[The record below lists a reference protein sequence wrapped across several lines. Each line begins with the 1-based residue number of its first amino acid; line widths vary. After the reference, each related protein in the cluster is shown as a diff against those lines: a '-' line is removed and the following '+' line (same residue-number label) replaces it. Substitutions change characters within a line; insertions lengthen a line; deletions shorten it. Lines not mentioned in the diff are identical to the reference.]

1 MSSRQITIQSFIDAR
16 VFSEFAWFDL
26 LRVQKRWRRPA
37 LFATFFVAIA
47 AIAFSRSGS
56 VDHAALLG
64 GVLLAVGV
72 GLPAVYFFAF
82 HQSVRKQS
90 AKLTEREAAYT
101 VTLDEQGVSI
111 VKGKQ
116 NAHYSWND
124 VHAVHRLNRCI
135 CIYVEARHAFLLPSA
150 DNSEAIRAAW
160 ELMTAHLASNQLFD
174 HRQKGQNQNG

>member
-1 MSSRQITIQSFIDAR
+1 MSNRDITIQSFIDAR

-26 LRVQKRWRRPA
+26 LRVRKRWRRPA
-37 LFATFFVAIA
+37 LFAAFFVAIA

-90 AKLTEREAAYT
+90 AKLTGREAAYT
-101 VTLDEQGVSI
+101 VTLDEQGVSV

-116 NAHYSWND
+116 NANYSWND

-135 CIYVEARHAFLLPSA
+135 CIYVEARHAFLLPST
-150 DNSEAIRAAW
+150 DNGEAVRAAW
-160 ELMTAHLASNQLFD
+160 ELMAAHLTSNQLFD